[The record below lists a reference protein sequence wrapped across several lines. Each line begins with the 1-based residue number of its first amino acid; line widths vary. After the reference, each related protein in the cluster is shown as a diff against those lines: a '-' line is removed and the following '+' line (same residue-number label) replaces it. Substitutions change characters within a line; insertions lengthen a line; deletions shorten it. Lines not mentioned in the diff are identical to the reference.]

1 MDEKRMI
8 RVGLSK
14 KQLSKMRNGH
24 KVRIRPAMEGS
35 GIPVVFDVDNY
46 SLVTKS
52 FSRNK
57 GVDVVLSP
65 QEILENKEASMQ
77 GEGIFGK
84 RFDRAVGKVIG
95 KKARKVLYDELREYL
110 PQAQAGLTA
119 GLTSGAAALALNP
132 TTAFLAPYLPTAVA
146 GLSTLGSDYLAD
158 PSKYQ
163 SMAEMVINP
172 SKRKVAKTLAGQYV
186 QQKALEGLN
195 RELGTNMG
203 SLTRSGI
210 EEAVV
215 NRASEE
221 LENRRRDRIGSRRG
235 MYRRELMPS
244 PMEGEGLY
252 AGSGL
257 YAGTRGSGMRTAYRR
272 RQTGI
277 VGARGSLIHGGAVG
291 SFTPQAL
298 QSQPYSENY
307 QFRYTLPPAYLKGNG
322 LYV

>member
-35 GIPVVFDVDNY
+35 GVPVVFDVDNY

-84 RFDRAVGKVIG
+84 RFDCAVGKVIG

-158 PSKYQ
+158 PSKSK
-163 SMAEMVINP
+163 SMVEMFINP

-210 EEAVV
+210 EEAVA
-215 NRASEE
+215 NKASEE
-221 LENRRRDRIGSRRG
+221 LENRRIGMRGSRRG

-244 PMEGEGLY
+244 PMEGD
-252 AGSGL
+252 GL